1 MTSYVSTDIDGPV
14 AVVTLNRPDK
24 HNAFDDSL
32 IADLTANF
40 KSLDANAAV
49 RVVVLSA
56 AGKSFSAGA
65 DLNWMKRM
73 AGYSE
78 EENFRD
84 ASALAGLMSTLHG
97 LSKPTIAR
105 VQGAAY
111 GGGVGLIAC
120 CDMAVG
126 THEAAFALSE
136 VRIGLIPAAISPYVI
151 AAIGERAAHRYF
163 LTGERFDAAE
173 AFRLGLLSELLPTE
187 DTMDE
192 KIETLIGAI
201 LSSSPAAISEAKQLI
216 AAVVH
221 QTLNEKL
228 SADTA
233 KRIARVR
240 SSADGKEG
248 VGAFLDKRN
257 PNWIRE

>member
-1 MTSYVSTDIDGPV
+1 MSYVSTDIDGPI

-24 HNAFDDSL
+24 HNAFDDVL
-32 IADLTANF
+32 IVDLTETF
-40 KSLDANAAV
+40 KSIDTNPAV
-49 RVVVLSA
+49 RVLVLSA

-73 AGYSE
+73 ATYSE

-84 ASALAGLMSTLHG
+84 ASALAGLMRTLHG

-105 VQGAAY
+105 VQGPAY

-126 THEAAFALSE
+126 THDAAFALSE

-173 AFRLGLLSELLPTE
+173 GYRLGLLTELMPTE
-187 DTMDE
+187 DAMDDKLE
-192 KIETLIGAI
+192 ELAGAI
-201 LSSSPAAISEAKQLI
+201 LLSSPSAIAEAKQLV
-216 AAVVH
+216 AAVA
-221 QTLNEKL
+221 NKPIDGRL
-228 SADTA
+228 STDTA
-233 KRIARVR
+233 QRIARVR
-240 SSADGKEG
+240 VSAEGREG
-248 VGAFLDKRN
+248 VSAFLEKRK
-257 PNWIRE
+257 PTWAPEK